1 MPLEIQLRGKKFA
14 KGKRTR
20 RYLVGKDEEEEA
32 APAADDV
39 VNEPKLISRQSA
51 EINYV
56 IPLGK
61 AVISKLILGH
71 KKCPKREQKG
81 KK

>member
-1 MPLEIQLRGKKFA
+1 MDKNG
-14 KGKRTR
+14 
-20 RYLVGKDEEEEA
+20 EEE
-32 APAADDV
+32 DNV

-61 AVISKLILGH
+61 AVI
-71 KKCPKREQKG
+71 
-81 KK
+81 